1 MAKSYLAKM
10 YAVSVADGQRTIEQV
25 PERFKA
31 EVEQLL
37 KEKPGN
43 KK

>member
-1 MAKSYLAKM
+1 MAESYLAKL
-10 YAVSVADGQRTIEQV
+10 YATSVINGQRSIEQV
-25 PERFKA
+25 PEKFRI

-37 KEKPGN
+37 QTKPEN